1 MRGVT
6 QHAWCIVW
14 LVLPIA
20 ACPYEWLGV
29 RASAFLAA
37 THLRGRHL
45 PALGWGSVGVGVA
58 SGFVVELSAWKVQH
72 AWCMFLLVS
81 LTIAACSYGW
91 LGVRAS
97 AFLAVTHLRGGP
109 SGSLGWCLVG
119 LGVADGFVVGLLV
132 WGVETAHEA
141 AANWG
146 HAVACWCVGCPASA
160 VLCLVPQFSRPV
172 FYLGYI
178 PAVYKLC
185 LNIVGMSGA
194 TGGEIASP
202 LWRMHMGCSDV
213 VATWR
218 RVAATS
224 AGQRPGGERQDVGG
238 PAAQSR
244 LIMLPGWVVF

>member
-1 MRGVT
+1 M
-6 QHAWCIVW
+6 
-14 LVLPIA
+14 
-20 ACPYEWLGV
+20 
-29 RASAFLAA
+29 
-37 THLRGRHL
+37 
-45 PALGWGSVGVGVA
+45 
-58 SGFVVELSAWKVQH
+58 
-72 AWCMFLLVS
+72 
-81 LTIAACSYGW
+81 
-91 LGVRAS
+91 
-97 AFLAVTHLRGGP
+97 
-109 SGSLGWCLVG
+109 
-119 LGVADGFVVGLLV
+119 GVADGFVVGLLV

-146 HAVACWCVGCPASA
+146 HAVACWCIGCPASA

-238 PAAQSR
+238 PR
-244 LIMLPGWVVF
+244 LTL